1 MGWIAGRVYRQKIT
15 IQEGNVF
22 ADHTDFPVAIKIT
35 GSNEVFTKA
44 QSDGYDILFANDA
57 EEILSYE
64 RVRWDPGSQILV
76 VYVKTDLSSS
86 ESTEFYMYYG
96 NGGHTIT
103 TDGQDATGVWASH
116 YKGVYHFEEA
126 SGQLQDSTS
135 NARNSTTVNQVKYR
149 YGGLHSYACYFD
161 GSGDYAILP
170 SSLSIGGNAERT
182 VTAYFYPEWAYNQM
196 GTWSPLF
203 RLGGDSSQYRSW
215 IMSLDNGGECSPSE
229 SIGLHYWASN
239 TCTGERVVTSG
250 DEILT
255 STWHQYAGIH
265 NGSTTQRVFLNGTQ
279 RGTSGY
285 TLNSIVDVSY
295 IAYRPVSSVYYRGR
309 LSEIRVS
316 STDLGSEWV
325 RTEYENMINNDTFF
339 TLSAEEDTPYL
350 IEDIPTAVTIYD
362 DANSI
367 YGTRNYLT
375 EFTLQVASTT
385 YYDMPVDVSLA
396 DIVQTTSGTDD
407 IDVELGLSASG
418 IATDAE
424 LDTDVD
430 FYVSNSGIFNTDV
443 RNTVLDFTVGR
454 EPVPVTDPYGGIDVR
469 DELGIGHIV
478 TPSGYGEDVDI
489 EFVVGTAF
497 DTETDLDVDFF
508 ISTSQMFDYIA
519 DTIAST
525 VSGTYGWAAYRQRIT
540 ISGSKIEGDLDDFP
554 VLVYIDDIANTVFT
568 KTTFS
573 GAEVKFK
580 KDNEWLDHEMVN
592 FDAASP
598 ELHAYVKCTLTSGID
613 YTFYMYYGD
622 YGQIEDSAG
631 TWNNSFEAV
640 YHMEEDPTGGVI
652 IDSTEAN
659 NATPGG
665 GMDASDLVTSATTEL
680 SKALDFDGNDDYL
693 NAGTFNP
700 SSTDLTLEFV
710 YRLDQLASTLG
721 HSHHVIAKRDSWS
734 PTEMMWQIHVWN
746 NDDTI
751 AFATNTGWVASNE
764 GRFTYTP
771 PATTWQYI
779 AITHDDGGLDTL
791 YVDGDF
797 QESHSAITFDS
808 DTDAAVIIGNA
819 NVGGSSATD
828 GRLDEMRISSVV
840 RPPGWIK
847 TTYNNIMDNANFF
860 SELGVNEE
868 FTTCGGVGDE
878 VNISGWVDT
887 NYSYRQ
893 KITINSS
900 TLSSSVS
907 DFPLAIKVD
916 TGNDLF
922 NVARSDGYDII
933 FTEEDGETVLDYERS
948 IYDGGAENF
957 QAFVKTDLSSSTNTI
972 IYMYYGYAHA
982 SDQSTGSA
990 AWDSNFDAVWHF
1002 EDGTY
1007 TGAANEVQDSSGNGK
1022 HGRASG
1028 GVQGTDDVWG
1038 QSLNV
1043 VDSNDYARF
1052 ESNLDI
1058 FAEYTISCLFWIPL
1072 SNSTSWHTLTR
1083 GSQYHQIILRNDH
1096 VLGNYQAG
1104 FHSSGFDMDTLA
1116 AGLHH
1121 VAVVRLSAGTGDFYV
1136 DGAFVGN
1143 ASLQPQDDIY
1153 AVGNYQGNGQHW
1165 GQIDEFRVS
1174 ASTGRSA
1181 SWIKAEYESL
1191 VNYDTFYS
1199 FGSPEEPVVES
1210 DHPSHWCLADHFETD
1225 VTVSGALSYPI
1236 NVDVYASVSGI
1247 QYNYL
1252 VDCYAALANT
1262 TPSGLPLDPLISGS
1276 YFSSDVTTSGGLSYP
1291 LETDLY
1297 VSLANSVSGQVPIPP
1312 SINHTSDYT
1321 VASGGYFSTDMRL
1334 HALQI
1339 DNFFLD
1345 VDEYVTSTATMYVD
1359 ITDKRRIPI
1368 DTANCYFIIDG
1379 VPVTSGIWFTPVD
1392 RPTASGYRMYYD
1404 PPGDFAA
1411 DDSIEVIVHA
1421 ENVINDTLEQ
1431 VYYLLWGYNLIVNA
1445 TELHSWGWDKEV
1457 IVWSTATNLAR
1468 CPAES
1473 ADAWHIRTAPKPSKD
1488 LAASIVPQVKHK
1500 DLSAVIYPISTAIFY
1515 DGMYKI
1521 TVNLKD
1527 SAGNEMPPF
1536 TLEFTVED
1544 KPN

>member
-44 QSDGYDILFANDA
+44 QSDGYDILFAADD
-57 EEILSYE
+57 EVPLSYE

-96 NGGHTIT
+96 NGGNTIT
-103 TDGQDATGVWASH
+103 TDGQDAEGVWASH

-135 NARNSTTVNQVKYR
+135 NARNSTTANTIKYR
-149 YGGLHSYACYFD
+149 YGGLHSYSCYFD
-161 GSGDYAILP
+161 GSGDYFIIPTGLE
-170 SSLSIGGNAERT
+170 ITGNSART

-196 GTWSPLF
+196 GSWSALI
-203 RLGGDSSQYRSW
+203 RLGGDSGTRTAW
-215 IMSLDNGGECSPSE
+215 IMSLDNAGECSPSE
-229 SIGLHYWASN
+229 SIGLHYWGTN

-255 STWHQYAGIH
+255 STWHQYAGTH
-265 NGSTTQRVFLNGTQ
+265 NGGTTQRVFLNGTQ

-285 TLNSIVDVSY
+285 TLITLAGTTY
-295 IAYRPVSSVYYRGR
+295 IGGRGNGNYRGR

-316 STDLGSEWV
+316 NTDLGSNWI

-339 TLSAEEDTPYL
+339 TLGAEEDTPYL

-407 IDVELGLSASG
+407 VDVELGLSASG
-418 IATDAE
+418 ILTDAE
-424 LDTDVD
+424 FDTDVD
-430 FYVSNSGIFNTDV
+430 FYVSSSGIFNTDV

-478 TPSGYGEDVDI
+478 TPSGYGEDVDVELGI
-489 EFVVGTAF
+489 GNIF
-497 DTETDLDVDFF
+497 DAETDLDVDFS
-508 ISTSQMFDYIA
+508 IATSAIFNYAA
-519 DTIAST
+519 D
-525 VSGTYGWAAYRQRIT
+525 VYGAT
-540 ISGSKIEGDLDDFP
+540 ISGTWI
-554 VLVYIDDIANTVFT
+554 T
-568 KTTFS
+568 
-573 GAEVKFK
+573 
-580 KDNEWLDHEMVN
+580 
-592 FDAASP
+592 
-598 ELHAYVKCTLTSGID
+598 
-613 YTFYMYYGD
+613 
-622 YGQIEDSAG
+622 GQGAG
-631 TWNNSFEAV
+631 TWADTDYGYRQEI
-640 YHMEEDPTGGVI
+640 T
-652 IDSTEAN
+652 IDSSLLSN
-659 NATPGG
+659 
-665 GMDASDLVTSATTEL
+665 SVT
-680 SKALDFDGNDDYL
+680 
-693 NAGTFNP
+693 
-700 SSTDLTLEFV
+700 
-710 YRLDQLASTLG
+710 
-721 HSHHVIAKRDSWS
+721 
-734 PTEMMWQIHVWN
+734 
-746 NDDTI
+746 
-751 AFATNTGWVASNE
+751 
-764 GRFTYTP
+764 
-771 PATTWQYI
+771 
-779 AITHDDGGLDTL
+779 
-791 YVDGDF
+791 
-797 QESHSAITFDS
+797 
-808 DTDAAVIIGNA
+808 
-819 NVGGSSATD
+819 
-828 GRLDEMRISSVV
+828 
-840 RPPGWIK
+840 
-847 TTYNNIMDNANFF
+847 
-860 SELGVNEE
+860 
-868 FTTCGGVGDE
+868 
-878 VNISGWVDT
+878 
-887 NYSYRQ
+887 
-893 KITINSS
+893 
-900 TLSSSVS
+900 
-907 DFPLAIKVD
+907 DFPLAIKVGS
-916 TGNDLF
+916 GNDLF
-922 NVARSDGYDII
+922 VQARADGYDIF
-933 FTEEDGETVLDYERS
+933 FTEDDGLTVLDYERT
-948 IYDGGAENF
+948 IYDAGDEDF
-957 QAFVKTDLSSSTNTI
+957 QAFVQTDLSSTTDTI
-972 IYMYYGYAHA
+972 IYMYYGYASA
-982 SDQSTGSA
+982 TDQATGSA
-990 AWDSNFDAVWHF
+990 AWDANFDAVWHF

-1007 TGAANEVQDSSGNGK
+1007 TGAANEVQDSSGNGN
-1022 HGRASG
+1022 HGRRGSG
-1028 GVQGTDDVWG
+1028 DFQGFDSTWG
-1038 QSLNV
+1038 QALNIT
-1043 VDSNDYARF
+1043 DSNDWMRF
-1052 ESNLDI
+1052 ESNLNI
-1058 FAEYTISCLFWIPL
+1058 NAEYTISCLFWVPL

-1083 GSQYHQIILRNDH
+1083 GSSYHQIILRNDH
-1096 VLGNYQAG
+1096 VLGNYQSG
-1104 FHSSGFDMDTLA
+1104 FHSSGFDMDTLSN
-1116 AGLHH
+1116 GLHH
-1121 VAVVRLSAGTGDFYV
+1121 VAVVRLPGGTGDFYV

-1143 ASLQPQDDIY
+1143 AALQPQDDIY

-1174 ASTGRSA
+1174 ASTGRTA

-1191 VNYDTFYS
+1191 VNYATFVT
-1199 FGSPEEPVVES
+1199 FGDPEEPGGYWE
-1210 DHPSHWCLADHFETD
+1210 LANYFETD
-1225 VTVSGALSYPI
+1225 VTVSGGLSYPI
-1236 NVDVYASVSGI
+1236 NTDVYASVSGI

-1252 VDCYAALANT
+1252 VDCYATLANT

-1276 YFSSDVTTSGGLSYP
+1276 FFSTDVTTSGGLSYP

-1297 VSLANSVSGQVPIPP
+1297 VSLVNVVDTVTVDGPITAG
-1312 SINHTSDYT
+1312 S
-1321 VASGGYFSTDMRL
+1321 YFSADMRL

-1404 PPGDFAA
+1404 PPGDFTA

-1421 ENVINDTLEQ
+1421 ENVINDMLEQ
-1431 VYYLLWGYNLIVNA
+1431 TYYLLWGYNLIVNA

-1515 DGMYKI
+1515 DGTYKI

-1527 SAGNEMPPF
+1527 SAGNEMPPVI
-1536 TLEFTVED
+1536 LELWLL
-1544 KPN
+1544 